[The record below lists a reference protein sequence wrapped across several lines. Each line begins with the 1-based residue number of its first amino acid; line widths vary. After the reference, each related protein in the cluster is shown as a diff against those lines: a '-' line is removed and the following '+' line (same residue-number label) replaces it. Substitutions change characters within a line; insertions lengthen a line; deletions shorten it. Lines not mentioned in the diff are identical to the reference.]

1 MQFRKL
7 LILTPVCAALVIV
20 ANTPSEVTRHRASLS
35 DDLQAFQA
43 SHSTSAVRVIALG
56 REDDLRA
63 VASRH
68 GVHIVRLLENA
79 AVLEATAA
87 QIDTL
92 RNEPGIEHL
101 SGDMSVGH
109 FMTVSNAAT
118 LANQV
123 HQGKSGGLLGLGGIA
138 GMTGQG
144 VVIAVLDS
152 GIASHKAL

>member
-1 MQFRKL
+1 MQIRKL

-63 VASRH
+63 VANRH

-92 RNEPGIEHL
+92 RNEPGIESESGRENDSDETNTGHVSEHGVPPRPTSEDGSTERSQTYTPFMSQESMRTRPVTTKHL
-101 SGDMSVGH
+101 PR
-109 FMTVSNAAT
+109 
-118 LANQV
+118 
-123 HQGKSGGLLGLGGIA
+123 
-138 GMTGQG
+138 
-144 VVIAVLDS
+144 
-152 GIASHKAL
+152 